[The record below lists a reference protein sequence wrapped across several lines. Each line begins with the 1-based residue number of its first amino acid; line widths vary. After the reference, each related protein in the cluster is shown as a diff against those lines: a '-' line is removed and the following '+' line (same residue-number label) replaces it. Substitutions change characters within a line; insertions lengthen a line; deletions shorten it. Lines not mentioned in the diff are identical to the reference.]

1 MDDVA
6 AAVLDLSTAPAPS
19 PAWARRS
26 ASEGAA
32 VVLDLVGTDL
42 REAAAMHARLYE
54 RFTDHVWEVPT
65 ALLTTGARRRRV
77 VAHLRLRHQLRWASR
92 SGALPGRVACLAE
105 EIVSARAARA
115 RVAALRPL
123 LAHHLG
129 VLDRGVMTDID
140 AATEALSA
148 VRRLQRSLAGELDE
162 ERLER
167 LLEADAFRTDEL
179 LQPARSIRTTVA
191 AWSRDVEAAGGRGAR
206 TLDAITLGCWVGEIE
221 VHLEPIAQG
230 LTELERLGHLQPTL
244 QETVDALVLR
254 EQAAVATAAPADATG
269 ASPDGKRSWSAS

>member
-1 MDDVA
+1 
-6 AAVLDLSTAPAPS
+6 
-19 PAWARRS
+19 
-26 ASEGAA
+26 
-32 VVLDLVGTDL
+32 
-42 REAAAMHARLYE
+42 MHARLYE
-54 RFTDHVWEVPT
+54 RFTDHVWEVP
-65 ALLTTGARRRRV
+65 APLLATGAKRRRV

-92 SGALPGRVACLAE
+92 TGALPGPVASLAE
-105 EIVSARAARA
+105 EIVSARTARA
-115 RVAALRPL
+115 RLAALRPL
-123 LAHHLG
+123 LVHHLG
-129 VLDRGVMTDID
+129 ALDRGVMTDVD
-140 AATEALSA
+140 AAVEALSA
-148 VRRLQRSLAGELDE
+148 VRRLQRALAGELDE

-230 LTELERLGHLQPTL
+230 LTELERLGHLHPTL

-254 EQAAVATAAPADATG
+254 EQATTPSEEREDGTPTDAD
-269 ASPDGKRSWSAS
+269 RSWSVS